1 MAKSKEQRQREAA
14 WRQARLEL
22 LRDYNGPTDERLEE
36 ELRHA
41 QRGNR
46 HWEVF
51 SLEKRQRQRSEW
63 MATFLSADASWL
75 QTALHGKDI
84 PAALQ
89 PLISGPL
96 REKGLDHL
104 LPAASPSRAAKP
116 RF

>member
-22 LRDYNGPTDERLEE
+22 LREYQGATDERLAE
-36 ELRHA
+36 ELRLA
-41 QRGNR
+41 QQNNW

-51 SLEKRQRQRSEW
+51 SLEKQQRQRSEW
-63 MATFLSADASWL
+63 LATFLSADAPWL
-75 QTALHGKDI
+75 QTALQGKDI

-104 LPAASPSRAAKP
+104 LPAASPSSSAKP